1 MRKLLFTFILAS
13 CLISGYAVNLLNEDA
28 EPDTSDIPTQNAA
41 SPDKPRLI
49 VVKPAP
55 KSSTH
60 NHVANSTSSKT
71 SHHKSSK
78 HSKTAAKNKKHATTS
93 KTTKHSSGKL
103 KSKTTKTAKQV
114 TKKSNKS

>member
-13 CLISGYAVNLLNEDA
+13 CLISGYTVNLLSEDA

-71 SHHKSSK
+71 SK